1 MNNHT
6 LMTTMLSIIRLFIDA
21 FFPVPVRRPMTDIEH
36 AHADLMFRR
45 KKTIKPFVTKGVS
58 TRK

>member
-6 LMTTMLSIIRLFIDA
+6 LMTTMLSIIRLFINA
-21 FFPVPVRRPMTDIEH
+21 FFPVPVRRTMTDIEH

-45 KKTIKPFVTKGVS
+45 KKTNRPAIAKGTS